1 MIEWIESGG
10 PGLSGRPV
18 FGGGVA
24 VREVSDERG
33 RLAIAGDCGAEL
45 ARLRAALDA
54 VAAGRWAELTGWAG
68 SYWVVAEQAGGRRF
82 VCGDLAGVRGLWHAR
97 DRAAGVVWSSDL
109 ARLAARVGAS
119 VDLELLAAR
128 LAVGGQHW
136 PTRSPWAG
144 VQRVPGGWG
153 LVLDRSGVR
162 LVDVRNVGPEKDV
175 VAGAG
180 RLGEALRVAVQRRVR
195 LAGGPVGADLS
206 GGLDSSASVL
216 LAAEVGSVH
225 AVTYT
230 DALTSAEDALYAAR
244 VAVHTGV
251 RHTIAQGGSSEL
263 PFGLKSAP
271 ATAEPAAAVVN
282 LGMDRCYLE
291 PVAGLPVH
299 LTGHGGD
306 VVLDSSA
313 ACWVGQIQRRM
324 SGEARRGAHDFA
336 RLRNVAP
343 GPYWQSLKKAAASTP
358 SRAAG
363 TTARQLRAG
372 GLPPTSPGWAWCR
385 PGQGAG
391 WLTAPGRRAVADL
404 LDGTWGEPVHDGFAD
419 DVDQWAALWAVGDD
433 ARAAA
438 PLYDAI
444 GVRPVHPFL
453 DNQVVRAAFAI
464 PAYRRRGT
472 YTYKPVLAA
481 AVELPDWLIGR
492 RSKGS
497 FTAQRIQG
505 LARHRRTLEELVTD
519 NALAASG
526 LVNAGAVRSALAET
540 AAGRTADPI
549 ADLHHLVI
557 VCQWLRGSVS
567 ASVPLAAAC

>member
-1 MIEWIESGG
+1 MIEWVEDGRQ
-10 PGLSGRPV
+10 GLSSRPV

-24 VREVSDERG
+24 VREVGDDRG
-33 RLAIAGDCGAEL
+33 RLAVAGDCGAEQTQ
-45 ARLRAALDA
+45 LRAALDA
-54 VAAGRWAELTGWAG
+54 VAAGRWAELTGWSG
-68 SYWVVAEQAGGRRF
+68 SYWVVAEQVGGSRF
-82 VCGDLAGVRGLWHAR
+82 ACGDLAGVRALWHAR
-97 DRAAGVVWSSDL
+97 DRVAGVVWASDP
-109 ARLAARVGAS
+109 ARLAARTGAS

-136 PTRSPWAG
+136 PARSPWAG

-153 LVLDRSGVR
+153 LVLDRNGVR
-162 LVDVRNVGPEKDV
+162 LVDVRDVEPEEDLA
-175 VAGAG
+175 AGAA

-195 LAGGPVGADLS
+195 MAGGLVGADLS
-206 GGLDSSASVL
+206 GGLDSSAAVL
-216 LAAEVGSVH
+216 LAAEVGPVH

-230 DALTSAEDALYAAR
+230 DALTSAEDAHYAVR
-244 VAVHTGV
+244 VAAHTGV
-251 RHTIAQGGSSEL
+251 RHKIAEGGTGEL
-263 PFGLKSAP
+263 PFGLDGAP
-271 ATAEPAAAVVN
+271 VTGEPAAAVVN

-343 GPYWQSLKKAAASTP
+343 GPYWRALKQAAASTP
-358 SRAAG
+358 SRAA
-363 TTARQLRAG
+363 TEAARQLRAG

-385 PGQGAG
+385 PRRGAG
-391 WLTAPGRRAVADL
+391 WLTAPGRHAVARL
-404 LDGTWGEPVHDGFAD
+404 LDGAWGEPVHDGFAD

-433 ARAAA
+433 ARAA

-453 DNQVVRAAFAI
+453 DNEVVRAAFAI

-505 LARHRRTLEELVTD
+505 LACHRRALEELVAD
-519 NALAASG
+519 SALAASG
-526 LVNAGAVRSALAET
+526 LVDAGSVCSALAE
-540 AAGRTADPI
+540 AVAGRTADAI
-549 ADLHHLVI
+549 ADLHHLV
-557 VCQWLRGSVS
+557 VMCQWLRGSVS
-567 ASVPLAAAC
+567 ASVPLAETC